1 MTLNVKA
8 FPNPA
13 RSQVI
18 IRYSIPSPSSL
29 SSPVRSEGII
39 NHSKVSLNLFD
50 ISGRLV
56 KTLVNE
62 RKKSGIYNINLNT
75 KTLSAGVYF
84 LSLKTEDK
92 RIIERL
98 VVVK

>member
-1 MTLNVKA
+1 MPGVEENQKLHVSSCTLQG
-8 FPNPA
+8 FPNPTK
-13 RSQVI
+13 SLTT
-18 IRYSIPSPSSL
+18 IRYSLPI
-29 SSPVRSEGII
+29 E
-39 NHSKVSLNLFD
+39 SKVSLQLFD

-62 RKKSGIYNINLNT
+62 QKKSGNYSINLNT
-75 KTLSAGVYF
+75 CTLSAGIYF
-84 LSLKTEDK
+84 LSLATEEQ